1 MTKKE
6 LELVRANV
14 IIEKRQKEW
23 LDKHPGVNLSGLLR
37 EAIEQ
42 LRTKINGKV

>member
-1 MTKKE
+1 MSKKE
-6 LELVRANV
+6 PELVRVNV
-14 IIEKRQKEW
+14 LIERRQREW

-42 LRTKINGKV
+42 IRGKINGKV

>member
-1 MTKKE
+1 MAKKE
-6 LELVRANV
+6 PELIRVNV
-14 IIEKRQKEW
+14 LIGKGQKEW

-42 LRTKINGKV
+42 IRVKINGKV